1 MPRNISDGVAASLS
15 SLETLHINVR
25 HSRQDKNMLPTL
37 MICHRHIVPRKM
49 EIRFW
54 CMIMKKDVFRS
65 QDVFTLHQLFESQNT
80 LQFFADSE
88 HWYADGTFKVC
99 PEIFFQLYSMVSVT
113 EEFFRVCSYFCQ
125 IKTKTLTIDYLNSY
139 SNS

>member
-1 MPRNISDGVAASLS
+1 M
-15 SLETLHINVR
+15 
-25 HSRQDKNMLPTL
+25 
-37 MICHRHIVPRKM
+37 PRKM

-54 CMIMKKDVFRS
+54 CMIMKKDVFTS
-65 QDVFTLHQLFESQNT
+65 QDVFTLHQLFASQDT